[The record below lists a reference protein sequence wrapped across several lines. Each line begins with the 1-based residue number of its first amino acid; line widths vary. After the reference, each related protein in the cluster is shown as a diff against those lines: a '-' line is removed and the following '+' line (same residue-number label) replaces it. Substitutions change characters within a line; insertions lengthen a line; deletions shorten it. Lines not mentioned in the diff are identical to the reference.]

1 MVIVYIVTVY
11 CYSFKISEY
20 KKRPQH
26 LYDLGNP
33 GSGLR
38 QAQNVEGLNRS
49 MGF

>member
-1 MVIVYIVTVY
+1 MCKVY
-11 CYSFKISEY
+11 CDFFFYNKISEY

-33 GSGLR
+33 GSGLK
-38 QAQNVEGLNRS
+38 QAQNVEGLNWS